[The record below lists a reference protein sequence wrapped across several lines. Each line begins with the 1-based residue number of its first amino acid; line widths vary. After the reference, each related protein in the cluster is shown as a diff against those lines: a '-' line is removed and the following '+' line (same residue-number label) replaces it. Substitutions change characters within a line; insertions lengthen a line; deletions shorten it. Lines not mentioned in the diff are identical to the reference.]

1 MVGNHR
7 HHTPHRPR
15 SKTLIFTLLLF
26 SFSLLVIL
34 YTISSSSRPSISNPN
49 QSDRTET
56 SFVASLEQFLIHK
69 APKLSIRDDTVHG
82 ESDDDDPR
90 KLDEMVFERE
100 NRLLNEDP
108 VYPVGYPVKVYV
120 YQMPKKFTFDLLWL
134 FRNTYKETSNAT
146 SNGSPVH
153 RLIEQVTT

>member
-1 MVGNHR
+1 MVGKHQNHSPR
-7 HHTPHRPR
+7 FR
-15 SKTLIFTLLLF
+15 SKSLILTLSLF

-34 YTISSSSRPSISNPN
+34 YTFSPSVSYPN
-49 QSDRTET
+49 QTET

-69 APKLSIRDDTVHG
+69 APKLTSPFRDDTVRV

-90 KLDEMVFERE
+90 KLESMVSERE

-108 VYPVGYPVKVYV
+108 GYPTEFPVKVYV
-120 YQMPKKFTFDLLWL
+120 YEMPKKFTFDLLWL
-134 FRNTYKETSNAT
+134 FHNTYKETSNAT

-153 RLIEQVTT
+153 RLIEQVL